1 MKLDKEVMQFTIL
14 VVDDDPANIRVLS
27 GLLKSEYKVVV
38 AKSGKAAV
46 QLATQCPPHL
56 ILLDVLMPDLSGFE
70 VIKQLKNNDKT
81 QDIPVIFITGL
92 NSNNDEELGLQLGAS
107 DYIHKPFH
115 SGIVKARIKN
125 QLEILRKN
133 HLLEE
138 VANIDVLTELPNRR
152 KWFQDLETFKSKSLL
167 KNKVLAI
174 GILDIDHF
182 KEYNDYYGHSLGD
195 QTLLKLAQ
203 AIHQDLA
210 KYGAKLYR
218 FGGEEFVFIIFNKDA
233 SLIEECITQICT
245 TVEQQQIEHKTSKVK
260 PVVTVSGGAC
270 IQPYKEN
277 ISSSRM
283 LEHADEL
290 LYKVKQQGKNHIRL
304 THTIAEKSNSHG
316 I

>member
-1 MKLDKEVMQFTIL
+1 MQFTIL

-27 GLLKSEYKVVV
+27 SLLKADYKVVV
-38 AKSGKAAV
+38 AKSGESAV
-46 QLATQCPPHL
+46 QLASQCTPHL
-56 ILLDVLMPDLSGFE
+56 ILLDVVMPDMDGFE
-70 VIKQLKNNDKT
+70 VIRKLKNNDKT

-92 NSNNDEELGLQLGAS
+92 NSDSHEELGLKLGAS

-152 KWFQDLETFKSKSLL
+152 KWFQDLESFKSTQLNE
-167 KNKVLAI
+167 NKALAI

-203 AIHQDLA
+203 AIHGDLE
-210 KYGAKLYR
+210 KHGAQLYR
-218 FGGEEFVFIIFNKDA
+218 FGGEEFVFIMFNQDV
-233 SLIEECITQICT
+233 SLIEQCIRKICH

-260 PVVTVSGGAC
+260 PIVTVSGGAC
-270 IQPYKEN
+270 IQYCGQEIP
-277 ISSSRM
+277 SSRM
-283 LEHADEL
+283 LEHADKL

-304 THTIAEKSNSHG
+304 AHTIAENSNSNG

>member
-1 MKLDKEVMQFTIL
+1 MQFTIL

-27 GLLKSEYKVVV
+27 GLLKKEYKVVV
-38 AKSGKAAV
+38 AKSGQAAIN
-46 QLATQCPPHL
+46 LATQCDPDL
-56 ILLDVLMPDLSGFE
+56 ILLDVIMPDMNGFD
-70 VIKQLKNNDKT
+70 VIKRLKNSTKT
-81 QDIPVIFITGL
+81 QDIPVIFVTGL
-92 NSNNDEELGLQLGAS
+92 NSDSDEELGLKLGAS

-125 QLEILRKN
+125 QLEILRRN

-138 VANIDVLTELPNRR
+138 IANIDVLTELPNRR
-152 KWFQDLETFKSKSLL
+152 KWFQDLESIKSNSLQ
-167 KNKVLAI
+167 KNKALAI
-174 GILDIDHF
+174 GILDVDHF

-195 QTLLKLAQ
+195 QTLSKLAQ
-203 AIHQDLA
+203 AIHQDLI

-218 FGGEEFVFIIFNKDA
+218 FGGEEFVFSIFNQDV
-233 SLIEECITQICT
+233 SLIEDCITQICI

-260 PVVTVSGGAC
+260 PIVTVSGGAC
-270 IQPYKEN
+270 IQLGDKS

-304 THTIAEKSNSHG
+304 THTIAEKSNSNG